1 MGSAPTT
8 QALWDKTRAAFP
20 AARLVMGYGTTEH
33 GPSTFGPH
41 PDGLATPD
49 LSLGYPMAGNEV
61 RLSGG
66 ASADEGV
73 LEVRCPAVMEGY
85 ANLPEATA
93 RVLRDGWYWTG
104 DVMRRDRNGF
114 YFFIGRADDMFV
126 CSGEN
131 IYPGEVEALLE
142 RHPAVHQAS
151 VVPVADEER
160 GQIPVAF
167 VVLRPDA
174 EATEAELKQFALAN
188 APPVQHPRRVFFKP
202 ELPLTGT
209 SKIDRRALAE
219 EAARLVAHG

>member
-1 MGSAPTT
+1 MPDL
-8 QALWDKTRAAFP
+8 ALGYPRAATE
-20 AARLVMGYGTTEH
+20 ARLV
-33 GPSTFGPH
+33 
-41 PDGLATPD
+41 
-49 LSLGYPMAGNEV
+49 
-61 RLSGG
+61 RG
-66 ASADEGV
+66 ANDDDGV

-104 DVMRRDRNGF
+104 DVMRRDANGF
-114 YFFIGRADDMFV
+114 YFFVGRADDMFV

-151 VVPVADEER
+151 VLPIADEER

-167 VVLRPDA
+167 VVLRPGA
-174 EATEAELKQFALAN
+174 AASEAELKQFALAN

-219 EAARLVAHG
+219 EARTMVSPPRPA

>member
-1 MGSAPTT
+1 
-8 QALWDKTRAAFP
+8 
-20 AARLVMGYGTTEH
+20 
-33 GPSTFGPH
+33 
-41 PDGLATPD
+41 
-49 LSLGYPMAGNEV
+49 
-61 RLSGG
+61 
-66 ASADEGV
+66 V

-85 ANLPEATA
+85 ANLPETTA

-104 DVMRRDRNGF
+104 DVARRDRDGC
-114 YFFIGRADDMFV
+114 YFFVGRADDMFV

-160 GQIPVAF
+160 GHIQVAF
-167 VVLRPDA
+167 IVPRAGL
-174 EATEAELKQFALAN
+174 EASEAELKQFALAN
-188 APPVQHPRRVFFKP
+188 APPVQHPRRVFFEP

-219 EAARLVAHG
+219 EAAGLIRRG

>member
-1 MGSAPTT
+1 MGSAPQT
-8 QALWDKTRAAFP
+8 QALWDKARAAFP
-20 AARLVMGYGTTEH
+20 GVRLVMGYGTTEH
-33 GPSTFGPH
+33 GPSTFGTH
-41 PDGLATPD
+41 PDGLPTPD
-49 LSLGYPMAGNEV
+49 LALGYPLPGNEV

-66 ASADEGV
+66 ASPDEGV

-85 ANLPEATA
+85 AKLPETTA

-104 DVMRRDRNGF
+104 DVARRDRDGF
-114 YFFIGRADDMFV
+114 YFFVGRADDMFV

-167 VVLRPDA
+167 VVLRPD
-174 EATEAELKQFALAN
+174 TEAEEADLKRFALAN

-219 EAARLVAHG
+219 EAAG